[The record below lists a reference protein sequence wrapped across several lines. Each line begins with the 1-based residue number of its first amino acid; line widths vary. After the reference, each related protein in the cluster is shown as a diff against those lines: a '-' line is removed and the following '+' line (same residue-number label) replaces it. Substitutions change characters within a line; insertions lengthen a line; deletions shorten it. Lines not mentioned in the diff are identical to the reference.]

1 MPLSPSSSTVAEE
14 LAGGFP
20 WLRFGAALEAQ
31 YRSHYYGEQL
41 GQSWVGSGRFGL
53 VPYVGLLHG
62 GVLLFALAL
71 IAIRHNRWALA
82 NLWRGRGMAA

>member
-1 MPLSPSSSTVAEE
+1 MPL
-14 LAGGFP
+14 L
-20 WLRFGAALEAQ
+20 LRC
-31 YRSHYYGEQL
+31 QL
-41 GQSWVGSGRFGL
+41 CLCSGRFGL